1 MNLTS
6 REFVSERVG
15 CYSYQPAWGQMNLAL
30 VCLK

>member
-1 MNLTS
+1 MNGTT

-15 CYSYQPAWGQMNLAL
+15 RYSYQPAWGKMNLAL